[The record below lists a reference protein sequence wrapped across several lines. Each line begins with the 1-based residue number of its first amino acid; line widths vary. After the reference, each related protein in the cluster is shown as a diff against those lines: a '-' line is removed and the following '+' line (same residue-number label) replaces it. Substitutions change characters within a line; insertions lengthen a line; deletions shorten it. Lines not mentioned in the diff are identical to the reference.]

1 MDRSKKVVMK
11 KRRGVSVARRT
22 SGKGRGL
29 GWAVVRSFV
38 CGAGTAGG
46 LLCVLALVF
55 AKTTL
60 PMVLVTPSA
69 CCAVAVGA
77 FASGMS
83 MGLALPRW
91 RLLGGIG
98 YGAFYVLCLL
108 LAVLIAG
115 SRPVLGDTNLSLLA
129 ALLLGGTAGGA
140 AAALCAPPAQG
151 GR

>member
-1 MDRSKKVVMK
+1 MNQTKKVMK
-11 KRRGVSVARRT
+11 KHRAAPAARRR
-22 SGKGRGL
+22 SGTGHGL
-29 GWAVVRSFV
+29 GWAVLRSFV
-38 CGAGTAGG
+38 CGMATAGG

-60 PMVLVTPSA
+60 PLVLVTPAA
-69 CCAVAVGA
+69 CCSVAVGA

-83 MGLALPRW
+83 MGLALPKW

-98 YGAFYVLCLL
+98 CGGFYAVCLL
-108 LAVLIAG
+108 LAVMIAG
-115 SRPVLGDTNLSLLA
+115 SRPVLGDTNLSLLT

>member
-1 MDRSKKVVMK
+1 MDRSKKTTK
-11 KRRGVSVARRT
+11 KRRVVPVARRT
-22 SGKGRGL
+22 YGKGQAL

-38 CGAGTAGG
+38 CGVGTAFG

-60 PMVLVTPSA
+60 PMFLVAPAA

-108 LAVLIAG
+108 LAVVIAG

-140 AAALCAPPAQG
+140 AAALCAPPAQRG
-151 GR
+151 L